1 MRVRTKYIVPVV
13 VAVFGAGILANQL
26 IANKGNADVSGDMT
40 KPVEKVGIVNTTETK
55 TKSEVNMEHL
65 TKETFQQ
72 KVFDYENNKEWKYEG
87 DLPCLIDF
95 YADWCGPCKMVA
107 PILEE
112 LSKEYD
118 GKIRIY
124 KVDTEAQQ
132 ELAAA
137 FGIRSIPSMLF
148 CPMDGQPQMAAG
160 ALPKPTLKKAIDEIL
175 LSVPAAADSS
185 N

>member
-1 MRVRTKYIVPVV
+1 
-13 VAVFGAGILANQL
+13 
-26 IANKGNADVSGDMT
+26 
-40 KPVEKVGIVNTTETK
+40 
-55 TKSEVNMEHL
+55 MEHL
-65 TKETFQQ
+65 NKETFLE
-72 KVFDYENNKEWKYEG
+72 KVFNFETNEEWKYEG
-87 DLPCLIDF
+87 NLPCLIDF

-118 GKIRIY
+118 GKINIY
-124 KVDTEAQQ
+124 KVDTEAEQ

-148 CPMDGQPQMAAG
+148 CPMDGKPQMAMG
-160 ALPKPTLKKAIDEIL
+160 ALPKQALKDAINDL
-175 LSVPAAADSS
+175 LLTS